1 MKKPFIFFTGGGTA
15 GHVFPNLP
23 LIRKFEEFYTP
34 LYIGS
39 RGGMEAGIVRGW
51 GIPYQEISS
60 GKLRRYFSFKN
71 FLDIFKVVH
80 GIIQS
85 LYFILKYKPVFIFSK
100 GGFVSV
106 PLGVASFLTR
116 TPFYLHEADRS
127 IGLANKIGALFA
139 QKVFLSFDEGGDD
152 KKYLY
157 TGLPLRADFFKKET
171 EKTFEEICDIS
182 KDKPV
187 LLVTGGSS
195 GAASLNKLVW
205 ENLESLAEKFLVV
218 HLTGKGKMNEEKKH
232 PFYIQKEFEGEGM
245 IDLMKYADVIVSRA
259 GAGTLFEILSLAKPA
274 LFIPL
279 PLSQSRGDQIENV
292 TFFKDK
298 KVFDVLYE
306 EDIPTADFVSRVQTL
321 LKEKENYEK
330 RIKALELPDATSLI
344 YSHIHHKK

>member
-23 LIRKFEEFYTP
+23 LIYKCEEFYTP

-71 FLDIFKVVH
+71 FLDIFKVALGVM
-80 GIIQS
+80 QS
-85 LYFILKYKPVFIFSK
+85 LYFILKYKPIFIFSK

-106 PLGVASFLTR
+106 PLAVASFLTR

-139 QKVFLSFDEGGDD
+139 QKVFLSFNEGADD

-157 TGLPLRADFFKKET
+157 TGLPLRSDFFKKET
-171 EKTFEEICDIS
+171 QKTFEEIYGTP
-182 KDKPV
+182 KEKPV
-187 LLVTGGSS
+187 LLVTGGSL
-195 GAASLNKLVW
+195 GASSLNNLVW
-205 ENLESLAEKFLVV
+205 DNLEALAEKFLIV
-218 HLTGKGKMNEEKKH
+218 HLAGKGKMNEKKKH
-232 PFYIQKEFEGEGM
+232 PSYIQKEFEGEAM
-245 IDLMKYADVIVSRA
+245 IDVMKYADVIVSRA
-259 GAGTLFEILSLAKPA
+259 GAGTLFEILTLGKPA

-292 TFFKDK
+292 AFFQDK

-306 EDIPTADFVSRVQTL
+306 EDISTTDFVSRLQVL
-321 LKEKENYEK
+321 LTEKEEYKK
-330 RIKALELPDATSLI
+330 RIAELKLPNAADLI
-344 YSHIHHKK
+344 YSYIHHKK